1 MLTPKGDEHAGPGE
15 SDPQRP
21 ASYPHLP
28 GKAYCLKQIL
38 LKWSYATYTAKFT
51 QSKHYLTN
59 PKCKNRACEG

>member
-51 QSKHYLTN
+51 QS
-59 PKCKNRACEG
+59 